1 MNFFRRFF
9 LKKHDIFNG
18 GISMNEDKA
27 EKLLEFLDE
36 VVKNL
41 KELAEKKKEEEK
53 KSTEK

>member
-1 MNFFRRFF
+1 
-9 LKKHDIFNG
+9 
-18 GISMNEDKA
+18 MNEDKA